1 MLNFLWGGMI
11 LIGIIYGAINGT
23 MSQVNTAAIESAR
36 EAVTLC
42 ITMLGVMGLWLG
54 MMEVARASGIME
66 RLTKALQPFL
76 YFLFPNIPKG
86 HRSLE
91 PISVNLISNLLG
103 LGWAATPAGLA
114 AMEELA
120 ILEGERGNPEYLP
133 ESGNAPVSPGKRQ
146 GDTGKGRGTNPL
158 AAGRKTGRAASNEM
172 CTFLI
177 LNISSLQL
185 IPVNMIAYR
194 QQYGSVNPAGIIAP
208 AIVATF
214 MSTLTAVV
222 YCKLKDK
229 KRRV

>member
-23 MSQVNTAAIESAR
+23 MPQVNTAAIESAR

-76 YFLFPNIPKG
+76 HFLFPNIPKG

-103 LGWAATPAGLA
+103 LGWAATPAGLS

-120 ILEGERGNPEYLP
+120 ILEGERGNPEYLS
-133 ESGNAPVSPGKRQ
+133 ESGNISDRLGKRQ
-146 GDTGKGRGTNPL
+146 GDTGKSRGTNPL
-158 AAGRKTGRAASNEM
+158 AAGGKTGRAASNEM
-172 CTFLI
+172 CIFLI

-194 QQYGSVNPAGIIAP
+194 QQYGSVNPAGIIVP

-214 MSTLTAVV
+214 VSTAVAV
-222 YCKLKDK
+222 IYCKIMDRKQ
-229 KRRV
+229 